1 MKFLKILLLS
11 VILLIIVI
19 YIWLYQKN
27 DTMLMKHWIELFV
40 IEAFIQE
47 ILFLLRNPKKN

>member
-1 MKFLKILLLS
+1 MKIFKISILS